1 MNPHNLTSIGRPIDP
16 EYPTNRAI
24 ALMTLIVAVGGAVW
38 QGVFGRAWLAS
49 ALWGVR
55 AGLAVFLAWALCRE
69 LDPDHPTAAFPAAGL
84 ALLAVFLWDLPQLGV
99 IFWMLILV
107 RVVNRSTGLP
117 AGVLDSLGLLGLAG
131 WLSLQ
136 GNWSYGVVTALAFLL
151 DGLLPSRLRRQLL
164 FALLAVIATPV
175 AAILGDPSPGD
186 APSLTG
192 GLMALTLSLVFLPV
206 ILDARTC
213 ESVGDE
219 TGDRLR
225 PVRVQVAQAL
235 ALVSGVGVALLGGP
249 SALAELSPLW
259 AAVLGASATWLFN
272 VVTP

>member
-1 MNPHNLTSIGRPIDP
+1 MNPYDLTSIGRPIDP

-24 ALMTLIVAVGGAVW
+24 ALITLMVAVGGAVW
-38 QGVFGRAWLAS
+38 RGVSGRAWLAS
-49 ALWGVR
+49 VLWGVQ

-69 LDPDHPTAAFPAAGL
+69 LDPDHPAAAFPAAGL

-99 IFWMLILV
+99 IFWMLILA

-136 GNWSYGVVTALAFLL
+136 GDWGYGFVTALAFLL
-151 DGLLPSRLRRQLL
+151 DALLPDRLRRQLA
-164 FALLAVIATPV
+164 FALLAVIVT
-175 AAILGDPSPGD
+175 AAAAALGNGFPGD

-192 GLMALTLSLVFLPV
+192 GLIALALSLVFFPV
-206 ILDARTC
+206 IHEARTC

-219 TGDRLR
+219 TGERLS
-225 PVRVQVAQAL
+225 PVRVQAAQAL
-235 ALVSGVGVALLGGP
+235 VLVSGVAAALAGGP
-249 SALAELSPLW
+249 TALAALSPLW
-259 AAVLGASATWLFN
+259 AATLGAATTWLFS
-272 VVTP
+272 TLTA